1 MFVNYIFENTAASP
15 GTNELTHWPLGD
27 FKEIFRKVIFQL
39 ILVIIAWNISYKIV
53 LKWMPMDFTN
63 GKSNIGSGN
72 GLVLSGITWV
82 NVDPDL
88 CRHMA
93 SLGHN
98 ELKVKKCGNMADYH
112 LHGEI
117 LEREVNIYILGH
129 IQCHRHDTGRDHVFV
144 PSQWEMPLHCNAVS
158 HWLGAYTQRSLHRM
172 IMLLSWDHILFII
185 LYSVCLVRAWGPFQ

>member
-1 MFVNYIFENTAASP
+1 MNAN
-15 GTNELTHWPLGD
+15 GL
-27 FKEIFRKVIFQL
+27 
-39 ILVIIAWNISYKIV
+39 
-53 LKWMPMDFTN
+53 TN
-63 GKSNIGSGN
+63 GKST
-72 GLVLSGITWV
+72 LVQVMAWCHQATSHYLSQC
-82 NVDPDL
+82 DPDL

-98 ELKVKKCGNMADYH
+98 ALKVKKCGNMADYH

-158 HWLGAYTQRSLHRM
+158 HWLGAYTKRSLHRM
-172 IMLLSWDHILFII
+172 IMLLSEDHILFTI
-185 LYSVCLVRAWGPFQ
+185 LYSVCLVRAWSPFQW